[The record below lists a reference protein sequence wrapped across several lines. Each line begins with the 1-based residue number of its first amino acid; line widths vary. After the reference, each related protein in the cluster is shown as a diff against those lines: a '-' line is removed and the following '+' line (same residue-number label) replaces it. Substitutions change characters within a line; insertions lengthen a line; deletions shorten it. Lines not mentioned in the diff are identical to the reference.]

1 MSNAEATLRHSILSG
16 MIKNWHKKDSPDF
29 AQMAVQSVLEEISEP
44 TKRWATE
51 EYLKETNPKQS

>member
-16 MIKNWHKKDSPDF
+16 LINNWHKKDDPKF
-29 AQMAVQSVLEEISEP
+29 AEMAVQSILKEISEP

-51 EYLKETNPKQS
+51 EYLKETKPN